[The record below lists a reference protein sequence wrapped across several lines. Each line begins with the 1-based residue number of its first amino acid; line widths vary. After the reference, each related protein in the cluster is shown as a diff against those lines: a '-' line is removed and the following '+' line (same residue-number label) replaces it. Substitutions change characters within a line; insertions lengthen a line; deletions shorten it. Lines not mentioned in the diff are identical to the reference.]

1 MIFRKQKPSEVR
13 QDDAH
18 KHIAGKTQ
26 PKKSKVRRSLF
37 KVFRF
42 LIVAIFCALA
52 GCASL
57 ATYFKAPPPALPNT
71 ASLPC
76 CWQVLEQLD
85 IEYQGER
92 LTLSSVIVINDN
104 QLTVVILDPLGRR
117 IFSIIQQGDHI
128 QVEKSDLIKMDLPV
142 EWLMIGIYL
151 RYMPVDGWLFKSP
164 DWSLKNDSEYLLLM
178 QNEQVKVILFKP
190 IVLGGSSSLLRYPD
204 LKLNVNITTLLRQS
218 L

>member
-1 MIFRKQKPSEVR
+1 M
-13 QDDAH
+13 
-18 KHIAGKTQ
+18 
-26 PKKSKVRRSLF
+26 
-37 KVFRF
+37 FRF
-42 LIVAIFCALA
+42 LIVVVFCALA

-57 ATYFKAPPPALPNT
+57 ATYFKVPPPALPNT

-117 IFSIIQQGDHI
+117 IFSIIQQGVHI
-128 QVEKSDLIKMDLPV
+128 QVEKSDLIKKDLPV
-142 EWLMIGIYL
+142 EWLLIGVYL
-151 RYMPVDGWLFKSP
+151 RHMPDEGWLFEQSNWTIQH
-164 DWSLKNDSEYLLLM
+164 DDRHVLLM
-178 QNEQVKVILFKP
+178 QDNRTKVILIESVAHNDKTAQ
-190 IVLGGSSSLLRYPD
+190 LQYPD
-204 LKLNVNITTLLRQS
+204 LKLNINIITLLKQS